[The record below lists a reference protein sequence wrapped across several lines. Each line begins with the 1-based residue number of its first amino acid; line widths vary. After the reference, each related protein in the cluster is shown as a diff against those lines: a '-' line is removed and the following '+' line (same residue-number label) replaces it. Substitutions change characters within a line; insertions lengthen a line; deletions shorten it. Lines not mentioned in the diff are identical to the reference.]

1 MTLFRPLLRAGLA
14 AALLGLAACGA
25 PESGPIEVSAIGGPP
40 RLANPNLEPL
50 DPPSAFL
57 IDAVAQGLVR
67 FNAGGDIEPALA
79 QSWIISDDGLR
90 YTFRLRRAEWANG
103 GRITAYQVA
112 PRLRAALGRSSRSPL
127 KPVLGAI
134 GAIEP
139 MTDEVLEITLRGP
152 RPFFLQLLAHPEL
165 AIIQQGAGT
174 GPYRMAA
181 AGPGSVR
188 LQRPPTE
195 EEDAGEGAPEILL
208 RGERAALAIA
218 RFAQGQRVLVVGGTI
233 GDLPLARAADLPAGA
248 FVFDPVSGLFGL
260 SFAAREGPLADPAV
274 RRALA
279 MAVDRQALAT
289 AIDAPGLA
297 PRTGLVSP
305 GIQELPNATL
315 PDWAAL
321 PQEQRRAEAATAI
334 AALELEVPLRL
345 RVAMPEGP
353 GYRLVFAYL
362 RHDWRLIG
370 VDAVRVG
377 RSQAADLIFID
388 EVAPANLASWYLRR
402 FTCTASA
409 VCDPAADAALLAARL
424 APRPADRQAQFAIAD
439 RILTGLTPF
448 IPLTQPVRWSLVPRR
463 LTGFRPNPF
472 ARHPA
477 ANLIAERD

>member
-1 MTLFRPLLRAGLA
+1 MTRFRPLLRAALA
-14 AALLGLAACGA
+14 AALLGLAGCGA

-40 RLANPNLEPL
+40 RLANPNLELL

-57 IDAVAQGLVR
+57 VGAVAQGLVQ
-67 FNAGGDIEPALA
+67 FNAAGEIEPALA

-90 YTFRLRRAEWANG
+90 YTFRLRRASWANG
-103 GRITAYQVA
+103 GRVTAYQVA
-112 PRLRAALGRSSRSPL
+112 ARLRAALGRASRNKL

-134 GAIEP
+134 AAIEP
-139 MTDEVLEITLRGP
+139 MTDEVLEISLRGP

-165 AIIQQGAGT
+165 AILQQGVGT
-174 GPYRMAA
+174 GPYRLAA
-181 AGPGSVR
+181 DGAGGVR
-188 LQRPPTE
+188 LQRPRTE
-195 EEDAGEGAPEILL
+195 DDPGEGAPEILL

-218 RFAQGQRVLVVGGTI
+218 RFADGQRVLVVGGTI

-260 SFAAREGPLADPAV
+260 AFTAREGPLADPAV

-279 MAVDRQALAT
+279 MAVDRQVLA
-289 AIDAPGLA
+289 AAMDAPGLA
-297 PRTGLVSP
+297 QRTGLMSP
-305 GIQELPNATL
+305 GVQELPNVTL

-321 PQEQRRAEAATAI
+321 PQEERRAEAARAI
-334 AALELEVPLRL
+334 AALGLEAPLRL
-345 RVAMPEGP
+345 RVAMPDGP
-353 GYRLVFAYL
+353 GYRLIFAYL

-377 RSQAADLIFID
+377 PGQPADLVFID
-388 EVAPANLASWYLRR
+388 EVAPANLASWYLRH
-402 FTCTASA
+402 FTCEASM

-424 APRPADRQAQFAIAD
+424 AARPADRQAQFAIAD

-477 ANLIAERD
+477 VNLIAERD